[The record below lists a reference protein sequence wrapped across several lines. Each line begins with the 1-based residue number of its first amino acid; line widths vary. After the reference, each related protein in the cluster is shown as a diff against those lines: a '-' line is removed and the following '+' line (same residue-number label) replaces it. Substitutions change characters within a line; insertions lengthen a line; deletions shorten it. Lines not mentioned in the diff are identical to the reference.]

1 MAENLID
8 ILIRS
13 RSDALRDVRALKGEL
28 GGLRQEFAPL
38 AGTAAEVENALTG
51 VAAGFIEV
59 FRAGQGQGIDLSEI
73 FERIAAGG
81 EDGEAALQEF
91 AQVAGEIAP
100 QAATRLAQ
108 NLGVAST
115 ALEALAQSEGV
126 AGSAAAGATQG
137 IGTAADASRDL
148 AAGSRDAAGA
158 QIDEASASRQAAGS
172 VQAKGDAEER
182 AAVGTQKHAQAS
194 RDVTGALRGARQGL
208 DVVTQQLNQ
217 MVPGLQG
224 VLQPLQGVE
233 RLLGGLGPAGLALGL
248 VATAAA
254 AAGGAALFM
263 GKSLADDVEHL
274 QNIERATGASIPNL
288 QVLRQVLTDAGLSA
302 DSATFPLTNLNR
314 AIAQGEPLLKALG
327 ITARDPVE
335 ALLQLSV
342 AFAGSSD
349 EALKTEVSTR
359 LLGGRARELL
369 QVADELAPAFA
380 RTEAAMRSAGALIDP
395 DLTGKASKLDEE
407 IDALGLSWK
416 GVWTEM
422 RGAAVPAAS
431 EIVRAIQGII
441 NAAKA
446 VPDLPFFRFLG
457 DQSRQAKEAVKKDR
471 EEIERLIAQQGR
483 SPIDAAGLARIA
495 AFPRP
500 ALVAPP
506 IAQPGDAGFV
516 GPLLPKSSEEDRL
529 ARALREAEAHEAAA
543 EAAKKRAEALKELAD
558 VMRGTGAS
566 ASSAFAELEKLERA
580 GQLASVLEQVT
591 SAAAEASG
599 ALDFRDL
606 GGKAGEEFAALEG
619 DLGSLNDEITQL
631 AKVSGLPP
639 AFVRSLVEGR
649 DSADVLARSLASIGI
664 DLPAD
669 FVSDLEG
676 ARSAMDLLA
685 ESVKDLSDQGEKLK
699 QFNLEVA
706 EIAKATGFDPEFVAS
721 LLKAEQQADATA
733 GAFRRLGLE
742 QPKTPEDR
750 QEERRREHEE
760 SVQERLEL
768 IHDPEALA
776 RVREDWALTL
786 EEITT
791 SAAATDAMLGGLFS
805 GLQSGLTSV
814 FQSVLEGGQAFRAS
828 LVNLFRSMINEILA
842 QLARLAAA
850 EIFKI
855 FIQLALG
862 GPGGAAV
869 SAAIAAGSGIP
880 GGGVGPRNPPAP
892 VPDFSARPSS
902 TPSPAQQTRIL
913 EQHVTLQIEALDPGS
928 FFDYMNS
935 PLGKGRL
942 AELRGQMTQGF

>member
-38 AGTAAEVENALTG
+38 AGAAVEVENALTG

-59 FRAGQGQGIDLSEI
+59 FRAGQGQGIDLTET

-81 EDGEAALQEF
+81 EDGEAALREF

-100 QAATRLAQ
+100 QAAARLAQ
-108 NLGVAST
+108 DLGTSVT
-115 ALEALAQSEGV
+115 AFQAMAQAEGITTAGALAAAEGI
-126 AGSAAAGATQG
+126 GGAAAAT
-137 IGTAADASRDL
+137 RDL
-148 AAGSRDAAGA
+148 GTTSRDAAGA
-158 QIDEASASRQAAGS
+158 QLQEADSARQAAGS
-172 VQAKGDAEER
+172 AQAKGEAEER
-182 AAVGTQKHAQAS
+182 AAAGTRKHADAS

-217 MVPGLQG
+217 MIPGLQG

-233 RLLGGLGPAGLALGL
+233 RLLGGLGPAGVSVGILAAGI
-248 VATAAA
+248 AAV
-254 AAGGAALFM
+254 GGAAFFM

-274 QNIERATGASIPNL
+274 QNLHQATGASIPNL

-314 AIAQGEPLLKALG
+314 AIAQADPLLKALG

-335 ALLQLSV
+335 ALLQLSA

-395 DLTGKASKLDEE
+395 ELTGKTTALDDK
-407 IDALGLSWK
+407 IDHLGIIWG
-416 GVWTEM
+416 GVWKSM
-422 RGAAVPAAS
+422 REESVPAANLITNVLS
-431 EIVRAIQGII
+431 LIATHAQLAIFSFQKLREEMTQTFQVPTPSGVRAG
-441 NAAKA
+441 
-446 VPDLPFFRFLG
+446 
-457 DQSRQAKEAVKKDR
+457 
-471 EEIERLIAQQGR
+471 
-483 SPIDAAGLARIA
+483 
-495 AFPRP
+495 PRGGF
-500 ALVAPP
+500 
-506 IAQPGDAGFV
+506 IPGTAV
-516 GPLLPKSSEEDRL
+516 GPQAQALRDPGGAALDDQTSAQAQGTDDAL

-543 EAAKKRAEALKELAD
+543 EATKKRAEQLKELAD
-558 VMRGTGAS
+558 VLRGTGAS
-566 ASSAFAELEKLERA
+566 ASATFAELQKLESA
-580 GQLASVLEQVT
+580 SQLASVLEQVT
-591 SAAAEASG
+591 SAATDASG

-619 DLGSLNDEITQL
+619 DLGSLNSEISQL

-664 DLPAD
+664 DLPAE
-669 FVSDLEG
+669 FVSDLESARASMDSLTG
-676 ARSAMDLLA
+676 A
-685 ESVKDLSDQGEKLK
+685 VKDLTDQREELK
-699 QFNLEVA
+699 AFNLEVA
-706 EIAKATGFDPEFVAS
+706 EIAKATGFDPGFVAS
-721 LLKAEQQADATA
+721 LLSAEQQADATA

-750 QEERRREHEE
+750 QEERRREHQE
-760 SVQERLEL
+760 SVKERLEL

-776 RVREDWALTL
+776 RVREDWLLTL

-791 SAAATDAMLGGLFS
+791 SAAQTDALLGGLFS

-814 FQSVLEGGQAFRAS
+814 FQSVLAGGQAFRTS

-842 QLARLAAA
+842 HLARLAAS

-855 FIQLALG
+855 FLKLSGIALPAG
-862 GPGGAAV
+862 VGFVV
-869 SAAIAAGSGIP
+869 SAATAAGTGAP
-880 GGGVGPRNPPAP
+880 GGGVGPRTPPAP
-892 VPDFSARPSS
+892 MPDFALAPGGGASSARAGGRTDS
-902 TPSPAQQTRIL
+902 TSTVYNDNRQFNVSAIDARTFADSFDSPFGAGRQAL
-913 EQHVTLQIEALDPGS
+913 ES
-928 FFDYMNS
+928 
-935 PLGKGRL
+935 LG
-942 AELRGQMTQGF
+942 